1 MGVFEGKFPQ
11 WAYLIGYNAISA
23 LLWTFIFGRTAAV
36 ALTNGLSE
44 AYLYPSVRIT
54 TLLTQSLAALD
65 ILLSIIGLVNAPV
78 LTSFVQVAG
87 RSTVLWLVIE
97 NYPSSGLSPFY
108 GSMVLAWSAADTI
121 RYLYFSTRLVGGH
134 QYNNLTWLRYS
145 AFYILYPVGIASE
158 VGVVYETV
166 SEAWRLG
173 YHSHAWAYI
182 AAALLYIPVMSFAA
196 SNEPSVEKD
205 ITCVFDPEVGL
216 RSYCDDALSVI
227 NAWRPPQHLQDHM

>member
-182 AAALLYIPVMSFAA
+182 AAALLYIPAA
-196 SNEPSVEKD
+196 PTLFN
-205 ITCVFDPEVGL
+205 
-216 RSYCDDALSVI
+216 
-227 NAWRPPQHLQDHM
+227 HMIRQRRKVLAPVKK